1 MSAIEITE
9 LYDTLA
15 SKLGKETAKHIITF
29 MKQETKSEMKNQSR
43 ILATKD
49 ELYLVKDELY
59 KEISKVGDDLS
70 KEISKVKFDLIIW
83 IVGSWITLAGLILGL
98 HFTS

>member
-1 MSAIEITE
+1 MSATGITE

-15 SKLGKETAKHIITF
+15 SKLGKETAKNLITF
-29 MKQETKSEMKNQSR
+29 MKQETKSEMENTSK

-49 ELYLVKDELY
+49 ELYKVKD
-59 KEISKVGDDLS
+59 DL
-70 KEISKVKFDLIIW
+70 KNEISKVKFDLIIW